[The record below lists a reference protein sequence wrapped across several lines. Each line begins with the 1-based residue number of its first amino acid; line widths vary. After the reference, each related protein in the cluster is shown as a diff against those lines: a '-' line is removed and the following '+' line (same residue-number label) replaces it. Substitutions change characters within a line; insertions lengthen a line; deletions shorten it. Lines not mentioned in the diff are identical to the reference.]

1 MQNILKSKKKNPQNL
16 SRCLPVRFLFLF
28 FVIKYSDKKQ
38 TRESVYFDLCQ
49 DKEVKAAVVGRSS
62 WSECISSQ
70 KIENKE
76 LCD

>member
-1 MQNILKSKKKNPQNL
+1 MSTSTFPF
-16 SRCLPVRFLFLF
+16 SV

-38 TRESVYFDLCQ
+38 TRESVYFDLGQ
-49 DKEVKAAVVGRSS
+49 DKEVKAAGVGRSS

-70 KIENKE
+70 KVENKE

>member
-1 MQNILKSKKKNPQNL
+1 MST
-16 SRCLPVRFLFLF
+16 SMFTFSV

-38 TRESVYFDLCQ
+38 TRESVYFDLGQ
-49 DKEVKAAVVGRSS
+49 DKETKAAGVGRNS

-70 KIENKE
+70 KVENKE